1 MFPKVELVLRDRRVR
16 SLCLSKSDESLDVQ
30 VDTNLTR
37 MIPRNGCLV
46 KDHRPRANI
55 QDET

>member
-1 MFPKVELVLRDRRVR
+1 MR

-30 VDTNLTR
+30 ADRHKSNEDDTTKR
-37 MIPRNGCLV
+37 CLV